1 MLGEMFDL
9 DQTSPNIAKH
19 DVRSPNK
26 VCKRSNIS
34 PNMMLDQMLGEM
46 LDRLHKPLEAHGRV
60 FHNGIKPR
68 PNALDFSLYIARQM
82 SSIVE
87 CCREGV
93 AKRSRLF
100 IRLGTQHSTDV
111 LFDE

>member
-9 DQTSPNIAKH
+9 DQTSPNITKH

-46 LDRLHKPLEAHGRV
+46 LDRLHKPLKLPIQRDHSQYLGYSV
-60 FHNGIKPR
+60 PSSPLFTL
-68 PNALDFSLYIARQM
+68 LDYMDIARPT
-82 SSIVE
+82 ILVNTE
-87 CCREGV
+87 
-93 AKRSRLF
+93 L
-100 IRLGTQHSTDV
+100 
-111 LFDE
+111 

>member
-34 PNMMLDQMLGEM
+34 PNMMLGQMLGEM
-46 LDRLHKPLEAHGRV
+46 LDRLH
-60 FHNGIKPR
+60 R
-68 PNALDFSLYIARQM
+68 P
-82 SSIVE
+82 
-87 CCREGV
+87 
-93 AKRSRLF
+93 
-100 IRLGTQHSTDV
+100 
-111 LFDE
+111 

>member
-34 PNMMLDQMLGEM
+34 PNMMLDQVLGEM
-46 LDRLHKPLEAHGRV
+46 LDRLHKPLESNPTTKRRCLRKNRFKC
-60 FHNGIKPR
+60 FHKSPEI
-68 PNALDFSLYIARQM
+68 
-82 SSIVE
+82 
-87 CCREGV
+87 
-93 AKRSRLF
+93 
-100 IRLGTQHSTDV
+100 
-111 LFDE
+111 

>member
-34 PNMMLDQMLGEM
+34 PNMMLCQMLGKM
-46 LDRLHKPLEAHGRV
+46 LDRLHRPL
-60 FHNGIKPR
+60 
-68 PNALDFSLYIARQM
+68 SLI
-82 SSIVE
+82 SSE
-87 CCREGV
+87 TLLSACP
-93 AKRSRLF
+93 KSSR
-100 IRLGTQHSTDV
+100 TKEV
-111 LFDE
+111 KK

>member
-9 DQTSPNIAKH
+9 DQTSPNITKH

-46 LDRLHKPLEAHGRV
+46 LDRLHKPLV
-60 FHNGIKPR
+60 I
-68 PNALDFSLYIARQM
+68 QM
-82 SSIVE
+82 E
-87 CCREGV
+87 CPLTMLT
-93 AKRSRLF
+93 SQF
-100 IRLGTQHSTDV
+100 
-111 LFDE
+111 F

>member
-34 PNMMLDQMLGEM
+34 PNMMLGQMLGEM
-46 LDRLHKPLEAHGRV
+46 LDRLHRPLCCFALMRIIVIASVCLIPLLG
-60 FHNGIKPR
+60 GIL
-68 PNALDFSLYIARQM
+68 NQNYG
-82 SSIVE
+82 
-87 CCREGV
+87 EGG
-93 AKRSRLF
+93 
-100 IRLGTQHSTDV
+100 IIHYP
-111 LFDE
+111 